1 MGILIHL
8 VFFLLIG
15 LAAGWLAGQIT
26 KGKSYGLVND
36 LIVGVVGAF
45 LGGILF
51 SLLGLSASNLIGSLI
66 TATVGAIVFLY
77 LLRTIGKRYLT
88 AVRGRL
94 SLLRRK
100 PGCLQNSLICRVER
114 LL

>member
-1 MGILIHL
+1 MGTHAELLYALRFGSPSSMSIQTPPRAVIIMGSLTHL

-26 KGKSYGLVND
+26 KGRSYGLVND

-77 LLRTIGKRYLT
+77 LLRTIGKRY
-88 AVRGRL
+88 
-94 SLLRRK
+94 
-100 PGCLQNSLICRVER
+100 
-114 LL
+114 